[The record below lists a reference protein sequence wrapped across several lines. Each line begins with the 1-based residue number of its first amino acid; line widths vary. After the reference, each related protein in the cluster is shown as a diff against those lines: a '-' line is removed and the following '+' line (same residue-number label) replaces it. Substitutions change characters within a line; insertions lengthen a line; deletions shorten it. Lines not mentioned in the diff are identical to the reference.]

1 MNIKKEIDQLVHWK
15 QNGNFIE
22 RTILFA
28 NFTEA
33 LSKMVE
39 IGFICERLNHHPDW
53 SNVYNQL
60 HIRLTTHDKGQI
72 TESDILLA
80 KEINAIVK

>member
-1 MNIKKEIDQLVHWK
+1 MDIATEIQELDHWE
-15 QNGNFIE
+15 QNGDFIE
-22 RTILFA
+22 RTLIFS

-53 SNVYNQL
+53 SNVYNKL
-60 HIRLTTHDKGQI
+60 HIRLTTHDKGGI

-80 KEINAIVK
+80 KEINSITK